1 VYPYRVTVLELEEH
15 DLMKYTILLMV
26 LRLPYS

>member
-1 VYPYRVTVLELEEH
+1 MSAIKLEEH
-15 DLMKYTILLMV
+15 DHMKYTILLMV